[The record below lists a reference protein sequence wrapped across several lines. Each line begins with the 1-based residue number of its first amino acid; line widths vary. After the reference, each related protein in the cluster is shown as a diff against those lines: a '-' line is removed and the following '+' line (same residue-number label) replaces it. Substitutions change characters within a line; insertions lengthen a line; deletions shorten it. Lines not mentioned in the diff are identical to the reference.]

1 VGKGSI
7 VGLIELSTR
16 TTASEKDVV
25 AARHANRF
33 HRILLPRNFCL
44 PPLGFDRCGGLIACV
59 ECWRAQGVAIW

>member
-1 VGKGSI
+1 MGKGSI

-33 HRILLPRNFCL
+33 HRILLPRNSCL
-44 PPLGFDRCGGLIACV
+44 PPLVSICVGGLVACV